1 MANHTNQHKPWLL
14 FNNQSPEN
22 TPPHSH
28 TQTHRPGLKGKDIT
42 TSPTVLIRSIYNTR
56 VHKHLVWKA
65 TKLRVVFL
73 HKILNSNALDE
84 TLLIQICRSMRS
96 ESTSEEILWIGIRC
110 SFTHSCTH
118 MPALSLSHREVAAHL
133 HDLTGCS
140 WEAKQRSSVHT
151 HTCVYSPIDPAVA
164 VLVQLH
170 TSFEISFR
178 NLERNSETQPKT
190 GLRIYKQTKYIW
202 EKIPVSVQSQI
213 VSNECF
219 TETDRLMYFTHP
231 PKEKLKT

>member
-118 MPALSLSHREVAAHL
+118 MPALSQGGGCPLTWPHWLFMRGQTTFQRAHA
-133 HDLTGCS
+133 HVCV
-140 WEAKQRSSVHT
+140 QPYRSSSS
-151 HTCVYSPIDPAVA
+151 CLGPAA
-164 VLVQLH
+164 YL
-170 TSFEISFR
+170 FR
-178 NLERNSETQPKT
+178 DLIQKSR
-190 GLRIYKQTKYIW
+190 
-202 EKIPVSVQSQI
+202 
-213 VSNECF
+213 
-219 TETDRLMYFTHP
+219 
-231 PKEKLKT
+231 EKLWNSTQNWTENLQADKIHLREDTCKCPKPDCFKWMFYRDR